1 MKPFRARWSAVALG
15 LALVVAALWAGTLL
29 REEVLRI
36 LCLCGA
42 AVGLRMALVN
52 TWPGIDRRLHGGP
65 TQRIVAGRSVLRVL
79 ARGEITGPSGARTAR
94 RLVELLGPGTERICM
109 DFHTVTGLSE
119 EGARELG
126 GVIRTARHQGVL
138 TVINGASPS
147 VRSSLRRAELDDL
160 VTYGGRRR
168 T

>member
-1 MKPFRARWSAVALG
+1 M
-15 LALVVAALWAGTLL
+15 VAALWAGTVL

-52 TWPGIDRRLHGGP
+52 TWPGIHRRLHGGP
-65 TQRIVAGRSVLRVL
+65 AQRIVAGRSVVRVL
-79 ARGEITGPSGARTAR
+79 ARGEITGPGGARTAR

-109 DFHTVTGLSE
+109 DFHRVTGLSE

-126 GVIRTARHQGVL
+126 GAIRTARDQGVL
-138 TVINGASPS
+138 TVISGTSPS
-147 VRSSLRRAELDDL
+147 VRNALRRAELEDL
-160 VTYGGRRR
+160 VTYGRHRH